1 MKQTYLEQVQK
12 LTENQKQLLAT
23 QLLSLHQDNKSQLT
37 LCIKKQLNS
46 TLCIEQIKSF
56 AQSNLPEQCIPQL
69 IKIVE
74 DMPRTTSGKID
85 RQALPTYVW
94 QEVATHKQSQSQEE
108 PYIDDFVAPSND
120 IEQTLANIWSE
131 VLGCGEISV
140 NDNFLEVGG
149 DSLLS
154 IRILARINK
163 AGLSIATEDFF
174 AYPTIAEQAKV
185 ITSANKNSYD
195 KGSTTGAFSLI
206 PIQSWLFE
214 RIKIDPQQWNQT
226 LLLSANEHLDVLSL
240 ERALQKLLAQHDALR
255 STFNKNSKEQWQQAF
270 MPLNSN
276 LPLQIVNISTKTEE
290 QQNQQILHDIET
302 INQSMQLESGQLFSV
317 VLFITD
323 SGFDNKLVL
332 VAHHLI
338 IDNESWRVV
347 LEDLQHCWLNFAN
360 NQPIDLPE
368 KTSSFKLWSE
378 KLQQYASTNP
388 LLAEQDYWQLQDAN
402 RSAKIPR
409 DIVNDSQ
416 ANTAKTTQIFN
427 QSFDLQTSNALLKEL
442 PKTHKIE
449 VRDSIIC
456 ALICAINEWA
466 ESQSIVI
473 DMEGH
478 GREQLFED
486 VDISRTVGWFTSVF
500 PVLFELVPTANIAQH
515 LTNIQQTIKGIPN
528 KGIGHG
534 IIKEYVAD
542 SELKQQSASEICF
555 NYLGQTSDLLRSK
568 QALQILQQN
577 IGQPRSLNGLRA
589 YLIEVNA
596 KVEDDRLII
605 DWFYSDTIHLQSSI
619 QKVAQIFE
627 QTLSNIIKAPH
638 TQLDNIE
645 TNIQNSFGLDE
656 DELSSISD
664 LLSQLE
670 NGE

>member
-1 MKQTYLEQVQK
+1 MKQTYLEQVQE
-12 LTENQKQLLAT
+12 LTENQKQLLAS
-23 QLLSLHQDNKSQLT
+23 QLLSLHQDNKSLLT

-46 TLCIEQIKSF
+46 ALCTEQIKTF
-56 AQSNLPEQCIPQL
+56 AQSNLPEQCIPQV

-85 RQALPTYVW
+85 RQTLPTYVW
-94 QEVATHKQSQSQEE
+94 QEVATHKQSQEE
-108 PYIDDFVAPSND
+108 PFIDNFVAPSND

-163 AGLSIATEDFF
+163 AGLRIATEDFF
-174 AYPTIAEQAKV
+174 EFPTIAEQAKV

-255 STFNKNSKEQWQQAF
+255 STFSKNSEGQWQQAF
-270 MPLNSN
+270 MPLNSI
-276 LPLQIVNISTKTEE
+276 LPLQIANISAKTEE

-302 INQSMQLESGQLFSV
+302 VNQSMQLDSGQLFSV
-317 VLFITD
+317 ILFITD
-323 SGFDNKLVL
+323 SGFDNKLAL
-332 VAHHLI
+332 IAHHLI

-378 KLQQYASTNP
+378 KLQQYASSNP
-388 LLAEQDYWQLQDAN
+388 LLAEQNYWQMQDAN
-402 RSAKIPR
+402 QSAKIPR

-416 ANTAKTTQIFN
+416 TNTAKTTQIFN
-427 QSFDLQTSNALLKEL
+427 QSFDLQTSNALLKDL

-449 VRDSIIC
+449 VRDSLIC
-456 ALICAINEWA
+456 ALICALNEWA

-500 PVLFELVPTANIAQH
+500 PVLFELVPSANIAEQ
-515 LTNIQQTIKGIPN
+515 LANIQQTIKDIPN

-534 IIKEYVAD
+534 IIKEYIAD
-542 SELKQQSASEICF
+542 PKIKQQPHAEICF
-555 NYLGQTSDLLRSK
+555 NYLGQTNDVLGGEK
-568 QALQILQQN
+568 TLQIMQQN
-577 IGQPRSLNGLRA
+577 IGQPRSPNGLRA

-596 KVEDDRLII
+596 RIENEILII
-605 DWFYSDTIHLQSSI
+605 DWFYSDNIHLQSSI
-619 QKVAQIFE
+619 QRLAQIFDNF
-627 QTLSNIIKAPH
+627 LRDIIKAPH
-638 TQLDNIE
+638 TQP
-645 TNIQNSFGLDE
+645 TNVENDLQNSFGLDE
-656 DELSSISD
+656 SELSSISD

-670 NGE
+670 NGDQ